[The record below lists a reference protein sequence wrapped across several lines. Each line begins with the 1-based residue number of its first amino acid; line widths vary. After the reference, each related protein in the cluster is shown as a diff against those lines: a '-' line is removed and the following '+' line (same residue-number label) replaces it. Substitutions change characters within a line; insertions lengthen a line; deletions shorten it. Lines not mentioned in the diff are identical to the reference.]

1 MQGLSQKRS
10 WHSTRRSRRVEAD
23 HTGGKVRDRD
33 GEVGQEEVNQGEVE
47 AGDEDLGAGELKVEA
62 IEDREGRE
70 AGQEESR
77 GLGASLPKES
87 QEVSRRR
94 SLLEDPSLN
103 HLQIKRI
110 LSTVPILTSM
120 SLKVNRRMI
129 LRWKKGKRIKISNLI
144 LLVILNRDHLLNRLK
159 VVPKVKIDPFLA
171 KDHGLIDLDLENVQG
186 QRDVQDPVVQ
196 GQGDDQDLEV
206 VVQDLG
212 VAQDHILVAEKEVG
226 GQTF

>member
-1 MQGLSQKRS
+1 MG
-10 WHSTRRSRRVEAD
+10 
-23 HTGGKVRDRD
+23 
-33 GEVGQEEVNQGEVE
+33 
-47 AGDEDLGAGELKVEA
+47 A

-186 QRDVQDPVVQ
+186 Q
-196 GQGDDQDLEV
+196 GDDQDLEV

-226 GQTF
+226 G